1 MFPANQNQIKSEA
14 VQNDFVSPLQS
25 RYLFETPLSELEAVP
40 EKKAHSWT
48 LKASE
53 CLWKKV
59 MHPLSSKSPPGVLKR
74 FCAFLTLFHL
84 NFSQSLLPASG
95 HHRRPVHKHPKSA
108 FATLLFQN
116 EVPGETPGKPGI
128 LKKLGK
134 TAAISTLEKVL
145 GAAGALA
152 GAYVLDGVY
161 IRDVRTTWYRN
172 IDRPGRPEMKQTHD
186 VSLVVFGITV
196 LTF

>member
-1 MFPANQNQIKSEA
+1 MS
-14 VQNDFVSPLQS
+14 
-25 RYLFETPLSELEAVP
+25 LSEDWIKAGTQEYHYNLGGLSVSAAV
-40 EKKAHSWT
+40 
-48 LKASE
+48 
-53 CLWKKV
+53 
-59 MHPLSSKSPPGVLKR
+59 
-74 FCAFLTLFHL
+74 
-84 NFSQSLLPASG
+84 
-95 HHRRPVHKHPKSA
+95 
-108 FATLLFQN
+108 
-116 EVPGETPGKPGI
+116 GI